1 MTDPGIHHQISDLV
15 RREHELRASLALGGG
30 DEDRAALAAG
40 GTENDRAALRQ
51 VEESLDQCWDLLRQR
66 DARRD
71 VGENPDEAKARPVG
85 EVEGYLQ

>member
-1 MTDPGIHHQISDLV
+1 MTDAGIHHQITELV
-15 RREHELRASLALGGG
+15 EQEHQLRS
-30 DEDRAALAAG
+30 ALAAG
-40 GTENDRAALRQ
+40 GTDEDRAALRQ

-71 VGENPDEAKARPVG
+71 AGTNPDEAKARPVS

>member
-1 MTDPGIHHQISDLV
+1 MTDASIHHQITELV
-15 RREHELRASLALGGG
+15 EQEHQLRAT
-30 DEDRAALAAG
+30 LAAAAA
-40 GTENDRAALRQ
+40 TSDRAALRQ

-71 VGENPDEAKARPVG
+71 VGENPDEAKARPVS